1 MFNIS
6 TGAMAK
12 TSTHLQQEK
21 TNEVLVTKNYK
32 QFKKVNG
39 NRELN
44 QLHLKR
50 LTESV
55 NENDLLFANPIL
67 VNERYEIID
76 GQHRFEVCQ
85 KLGKPVHYIKCK
97 GLGLKE
103 IQILN
108 ANSKNWKLL
117 DYIEGYCDMGLSEYC
132 YLKSEINRTNLGISI
147 LMALMANNGDN
158 SNATN
163 SLKNGT
169 LKLPYKKRAL
179 TVSKWVADY
188 EQYYEGSKRRS
199 FVIALMT
206 LHGLKGY
213 NHKQM
218 MKKLKYQSSKLVDCT
233 SSKSY
238 LALLEEIYNYKER
251 GEKLRFF

>member
-108 ANSKNWKLL
+108 ANSKNWKLE
-117 DYIEGYCDMGLSEYC
+117 DYVEGYCDMGLPEYC
-132 YLKSEINRTNLGISI
+132 YLKSEGTRTGLSLTI
-147 LMALMANNGDN
+147 LLTMMSTNQNNGKAI
-158 SNATN
+158 SA
-163 SLKNGT
+163 LKNGH
-169 LKLPYKKRAL
+169 LELPYKKRAI
-179 TVSKWVADY
+179 TISKWVNDWMK
-188 EQYYEGSKRRS
+188 YYDGSKRRS
-199 FVIALMT
+199 FIIALST
-206 LHGLKGY
+206 LHGIKSY
-213 NHKQM
+213 SHKKM
-218 MKKLKYQSSKLVDCT
+218 MKKINYQSSKLVDCT

>member
-21 TNEVLVTKNYK
+21 TNEVLVSKNYK

-108 ANSKNWKLL
+108 ANTKNWKLM
-117 DYIEGYCDMGLSEYC
+117 DYVDGYCDMGLSEYC
-132 YLKSEINRTNLGISI
+132 YLKNIIAKTKFGISTI
-147 LMALMANNGDN
+147 LSMYLSFNGNNQTAVRDG
-158 SNATN
+158 SM
-163 SLKNGT
+163 
-169 LKLPYKKRAL
+169 KLNHKERGL
-179 TVSKWVADY
+179 IITQWIQDW
-188 EQYYEGSKRRS
+188 QNYYEGATRKA
-199 FVIALMT
+199 FVVSLVRLYNIP
-206 LHGLKGY
+206 HY

-218 MKKLKYQSSKLVDCT
+218 MRKMQFQSSKLVDCT
-233 SSKSY
+233 NSSDY
-238 LALLEEIYNYKER
+238 LKKLEEIYNFKER